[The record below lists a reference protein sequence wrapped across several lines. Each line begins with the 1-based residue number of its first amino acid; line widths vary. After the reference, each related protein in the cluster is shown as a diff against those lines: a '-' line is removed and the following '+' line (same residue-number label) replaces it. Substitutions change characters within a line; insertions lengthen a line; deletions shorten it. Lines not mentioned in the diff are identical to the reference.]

1 MPDRY
6 TGFLSHSPGVTSANT
21 TDTQTV
27 TQPTASSDIFP
38 RGFYVTVSTTSCYMT
53 FDASTPTSTNGL
65 TVPAGTAPIFFPFAP
80 ATITV
85 RSSASANSI
94 VNVTWVSS

>member
-53 FDASTPTSTNGL
+53 FDASTPTST
-65 TVPAGTAPIFFPFAP
+65 APIFFPFAP